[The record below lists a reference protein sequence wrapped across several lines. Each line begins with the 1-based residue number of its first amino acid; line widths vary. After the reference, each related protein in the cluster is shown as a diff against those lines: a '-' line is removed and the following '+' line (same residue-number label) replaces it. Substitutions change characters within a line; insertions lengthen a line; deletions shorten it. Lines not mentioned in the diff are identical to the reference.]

1 MSDIVTY
8 FESFN
13 FYSYFRWEDFL
24 ILMYLYIFFKYLII
38 TTIVELIWPTQYF
51 NRKHSSGYQSYRLR
65 TYTETL
71 LKLRNYTTLYSVF
84 NSFLIKYRFINHQ

>member
-1 MSDIVTY
+1 MSEFFTY

-24 ILMYLYIFFKYLII
+24 VLMYVYIFFKYLVV

-71 LKLRNYTTLYSVF
+71 LKLRSYNNFYYIFNLY
-84 NSFLIKYRFINHQ
+84 LIKYRFVTHQ